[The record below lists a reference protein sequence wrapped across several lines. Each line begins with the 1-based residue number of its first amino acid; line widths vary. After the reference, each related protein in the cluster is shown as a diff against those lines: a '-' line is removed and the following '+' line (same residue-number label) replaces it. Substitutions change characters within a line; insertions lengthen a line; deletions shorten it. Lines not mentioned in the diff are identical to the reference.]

1 MRIIETENYQE
12 MSEVLL
18 RLFTEQ
24 IRKKPDS
31 VLSFT
36 TGKTPEMFLELLADA
51 INEGLDVSQ
60 CVFLNLDEY
69 VADHLCIN
77 VPELSY
83 LVHPI

>member
-36 TGKTPEMFLELLADA
+36 TGKDA
-51 INEGLDVSQ
+51 GN
-60 CVFLNLDEY
+60 VFGAAGGRNQ
-69 VADHLCIN
+69 
-77 VPELSY
+77 
-83 LVHPI
+83 